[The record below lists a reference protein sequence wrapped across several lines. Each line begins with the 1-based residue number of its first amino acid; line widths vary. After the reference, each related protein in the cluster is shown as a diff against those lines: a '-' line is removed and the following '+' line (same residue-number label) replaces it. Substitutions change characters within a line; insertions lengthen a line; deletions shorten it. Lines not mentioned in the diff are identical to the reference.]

1 MDNLT
6 TDLPENDEL
15 ITHDNS
21 VWVKQKEAL
30 DRLENKSYYKNLFE
44 TGYFKDYVFELT
56 MSLLDPD
63 VVENGKRGAVLEK
76 LVGVA
81 RTYGYFMMVKSLGS
95 SGEEYDTVRSEME
108 QKEISR
114 LEKAN
119 NSLEQISNDP
129 DFKFLIQDNYLKDYA
144 ASQTSLLVNDAMVE
158 SGRRPAILETL
169 SGISVLGNY
178 LLEIQKDYEY
188 FLNSTQEADEIDDD
202 EE

>member
-81 RTYGYFMMVKSLGS
+81 RTYGYFMMVKSFGS